1 MKLNLWDS
9 DDDWIVIYKYMENIV
24 CFGLVYYKYM
34 YVLLWL
40 FIKGWINFV
49 FMGVFVNIWKYDFS
63 LYLD

>member
-34 YVLLWL
+34 YNVLLLL
-40 FIKGWINFV
+40 FI
-49 FMGVFVNIWKYDFS
+49 
-63 LYLD
+63 